1 MTLGIF
7 LHDQIAS
14 LLLPPPQV
22 LYNFFLLYSPMLA
35 SVISKSLRREEL
47 RSYREACCWQHLL
60 VSSCDPSSEAFVGT
74 IGSQP
79 SLLKGVAV
87 NTIPGTSQDN
97 WILAVVPAFPSYCV
111 CHLCTSAFSP
121 HCDLALMQRG
131 TMTAKPLWARR
142 SSPQGRAYVLL
153 TLALKALH

>member
-1 MTLGIF
+1 MTK
-7 LHDQIAS
+7 
-14 LLLPPPQV
+14 LLLSSPPV

-79 SLLKGVAV
+79 SLLKGMAV
-87 NTIPGTSQDN
+87 GAIPCASQDN
-97 WILAVVPAFPSYCV
+97 WIPVLAVVPALPSYCV
-111 CHLCTSAFSP
+111 HHLCTSAFSP
-121 HCDLALMQRG
+121 CCDLALVQRG
-131 TMTAKPLWARR
+131 TATAKPPWARR
-142 SSPQGRAYVLL
+142 SSPHGRAYVLL